1 MSRSVANYW
10 VGRTDDAMPTD
21 AVRRR
26 IYARQGGLCACGCT
40 RTMDLN
46 IPNSIDCDHIKP
58 LIDGGLNVEANLQL
72 LLREHHAV
80 KTAAEATQRAEARQ
94 HQAKAFTRPPSKW
107 QSPGFKPAKPQHRAT
122 TKPAPK
128 YPGDRTGAWSD
139 FGATVFTDEA
149 AE

>member
-1 MSRSVANYW
+1 VSRAVANW
-10 VGRTDDAMPTD
+10 VGRNDDAMPTD

-26 IYARQGGLCACGCT
+26 IYARQSGLCACGCT
-40 RTMDLN
+40 RTMDMN

-80 KTAAEATQRAEARQ
+80 KTSTEATQRAEARH

-107 QSPGFKPAKPQHRAT
+107 QGPRFKPAKPQHRAT
-122 TKPAPK
+122 DPVRGK
-128 YPGDRTGAWSD
+128 YPEDIYSRRSD
-139 FGATVFTDEA
+139 FGSNIVFTDEDPS
-149 AE
+149 